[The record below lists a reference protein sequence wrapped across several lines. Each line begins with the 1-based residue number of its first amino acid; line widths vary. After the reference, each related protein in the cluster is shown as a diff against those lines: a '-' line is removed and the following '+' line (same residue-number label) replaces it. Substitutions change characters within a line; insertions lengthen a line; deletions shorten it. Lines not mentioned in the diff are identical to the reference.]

1 MIFVAFC
8 AGVLTALLFILIA
21 KLMKYSKQN
30 KPTTTEIQ
38 TVKERKIKKDK
49 KKIGLLKKAEKINEK
64 TDEPAEN

>member
-1 MIFVAFC
+1 MDEMDLRLPI
-8 AGVLTALLFILIA
+8 FILP
-21 KLMKYSKQN
+21 KSQYSKQKN
-30 KPTTTEIQ
+30 TVTTELD

>member
-1 MIFVAFC
+1 M
-8 AGVLTALLFILIA
+8 LFA
-21 KLMKYSKQN
+21 KIIKYSKQKN
-30 KPTTTEIQ
+30 TVTTELD

>member
-1 MIFVAFC
+1 
-8 AGVLTALLFILIA
+8 
-21 KLMKYSKQN
+21 MKYSKQN

-64 TDEPAEN
+64 TDELAEN